1 MKKQEI
7 RKRRRLTA
15 EQKYS
20 ILEEIRR
27 NPSKRSEILRRE
39 GLYSSDIQRF
49 EECAREGAI
58 KSLKRHSRP
67 GPKKREDVSI
77 KEYESI
83 QRELDRKDKALSE
96 LSVEFT
102 ILKKKVNGV

>member
-7 RKRRRLTA
+7 LKHRRLTA
-15 EQKYS
+15 EQKYY

-27 NPSKRSEILRRE
+27 NPSDRSEILRCE

-49 EECAREGAI
+49 EECARKGAI

-67 GPKKREDVSI
+67 DPKKREDVSI
-77 KEYESI
+77 
-83 QRELDRKDKALSE
+83 
-96 LSVEFT
+96 
-102 ILKKKVNGV
+102 